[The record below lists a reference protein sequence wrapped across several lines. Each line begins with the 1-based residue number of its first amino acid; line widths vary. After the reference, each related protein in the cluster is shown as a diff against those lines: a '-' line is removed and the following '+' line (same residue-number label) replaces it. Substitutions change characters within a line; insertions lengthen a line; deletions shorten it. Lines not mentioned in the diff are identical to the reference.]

1 MNYRAVAYALASA
14 ALFGASTPFAKLL
27 LGDVRPALL
36 AGVLYLGSG
45 IGLLAWI
52 VLRPSR
58 ARAMLPPSDY
68 RWLAA
73 AIVAGG
79 IMAPVLLVSGLARM
93 EASGASLLLNL
104 EAVFTAAIA
113 WLAFRENVDRR
124 ILLGMLC
131 IVAGGVLL
139 SGHELP
145 RAGSVAGPLFVAG
158 ACLGW
163 ALDNNFTRRISGAD
177 AATVACMKGLV
188 AGAFNTALA
197 LSLGTPLPPASSIGA
212 AALVGLLGYGVS
224 LVLFIVA
231 LRHLGTARTAAYFS
245 VAPFFGAL
253 LALPLLGEGTSLF
266 FWAAAAL
273 MALGVWL
280 HVSERHEHRHA
291 HEALEHDHLHVHDEH
306 HRHPH
311 EGPVSEPHAHP
322 HRHDRLVHSHP
333 HYPDLHHRHE
343 H

>member
-36 AGVLYLGSG
+36 AGLLYLGSG

-52 VLRPSR
+52 TVRRSR
-58 ARAMLPPSDY
+58 SRAMLSSNDY

-73 AIVAGG
+73 AIGAGG
-79 IMAPVLLVSGLARM
+79 VAAPLLLVSGLARM
-93 EASGASLLLNL
+93 EASSASLLLNL

-124 ILLGMLC
+124 ILFGMLC

-145 RAGSVAGPLFVAG
+145 RAGSMAGPLLIAG

-163 ALDNNFTRRISGAD
+163 ALDNNFTGRISGAD
-177 AATVACMKGLV
+177 AAAVACMKGLA

-197 LSLGTPLPPASSIGA
+197 LSLGTPLPPASGLA
-212 AALVGLLGYGVS
+212 AALVGLFGYGVS

-245 VAPFFGAL
+245 VAPFYGAA
-253 LALPLLGEGTSLF
+253 LALIVLGEPTTMF
-266 FWAAAAL
+266 FWLAASL

-291 HEALEHDHLHVHDEH
+291 HEALEHDHMHVHDEH

-311 EGPVSEPHAHP
+311 EGPVGEPHAHP
-322 HRHDRLVHSHP
+322 HHHDRLVHSHP